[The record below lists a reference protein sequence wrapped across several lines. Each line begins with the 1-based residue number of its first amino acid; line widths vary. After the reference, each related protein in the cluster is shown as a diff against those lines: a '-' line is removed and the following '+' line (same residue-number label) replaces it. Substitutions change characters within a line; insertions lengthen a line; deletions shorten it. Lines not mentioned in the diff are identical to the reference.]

1 MSKIQNI
8 AAELNMWANET
19 EKLYVSSKDIQYRR
33 AAVHLRYI
41 AASLLQGP
49 TESTVSGDYIVTS
62 TDSIILVDT
71 TSGPITITL
80 PIISIANPQGYTIK
94 NIGPNPVIINPHS
107 GQTIEF
113 NPNVQMKN
121 KTSLNLYPHL
131 TNWNII

>member
-19 EKLYVSSKDIQYRR
+19 ERLYGSTKDIQYRR

-49 TESTVSGDYIVTS
+49 NESTVTGDYIVLP
-62 TDSIILVDT
+62 TDSIILVDS
-71 TSGPITITL
+71 TSGPVIITL
-80 PIISIANPQGYTIK
+80 PSIASANPQGYTIK
-94 NIGPNPVIINPHS
+94 NIGPNPVTINPQA

-113 NPNVQMKN
+113 NANVQMKN